1 MLSRRDLLGAAPLA
15 LSLAPALLPA
25 QALSPSEHAARP
37 LRAVLLQLEPLAF
50 IDAQGRQ
57 KGILVDVLTELAS
70 EARVGIDIL
79 VAPYARATAM
89 LTASNADLIAAIPY
103 NHLLKDNASVGM
115 IVDVDVLAVSRAG
128 VRLERLQDLRG
139 KTVAFL
145 RAARY
150 GGGIDD
156 DSSIIHY
163 ETNSHEQ
170 SLKMLLERRVDA
182 LIGGDIALLHAM
194 RKLGVGPDKVG
205 SVLKLHRASL
215 ELLLARRLNVPG
227 LAEQLRNGL
236 HALRTS
242 GRIDALLA
250 RYAS

>member
-1 MLSRRDLLGAAPLA
+1 LLSRRHLLGAAPLA
-15 LSLAPALLPA
+15 WSLAPTLLPA
-25 QALSPSEHAARP
+25 QAPAPSARAAGT

-50 IDAQGRQ
+50 VDAQGRQ
-57 KGILVDVLTELAS
+57 KGFLVDTLTELAS
-70 EARVGIDIL
+70 ETHVGINIL
-79 VAPYARATAM
+79 VAPYARAAAM
-89 LTASNADLIAAIPY
+89 LTASTADLIAAIPDSQ
-103 NHLLKDNASVGM
+103 LLKENESVGM
-115 IVDVDVLAVSRAG
+115 IVSVDVLAVSRAG
-128 VRLERLQDLRG
+128 LRLERLQDLRG
-139 KTVAFL
+139 KTVAFV

-150 GGGIDD
+150 GGGVEDE
-156 DSSIIHY
+156 SSIVHY

-215 ELLLARRLNVPG
+215 ELLLARRINEPG
-227 LAEQLRNGL
+227 LAEQLRKGL
-236 HALRTS
+236 HALHTS

>member
-1 MLSRRDLLGAAPLA
+1 MLSRRHLLGAAPLA
-15 LSLAPALLPA
+15 WSLAPTLLPA
-25 QALSPSEHAARP
+25 QALAPYTRAAGP

-57 KGILVDVLTELAS
+57 KGILVDVLSELAN

-79 VAPYARATAM
+79 VAPYARAAAM
-89 LTASNADLIAAIPY
+89 LTASTADLIAAIPDSL
-103 NHLLKDNASVGM
+103 LLKDNESVGM
-115 IVDVDVLAVSRAG
+115 IVGVDVLAVSRAG
-128 VRLERLQDLRG
+128 MRLERLQDLRG
-139 KTVAFL
+139 RTVAFL

-150 GGGIDD
+150 GGGIEDE
-156 DSSIIHY
+156 SSIVHY
-163 ETNSHEQ
+163 EMNSHEQ

-194 RKLGVGPDKVG
+194 RKLGVGQDKVG
-205 SVLKLHRASL
+205 TVLKLHRASL
-215 ELLLARRLNVPG
+215 ELLLARRMNEPG
-227 LAEQLRNGL
+227 LAEQLRKGL
-236 HALRTS
+236 HALHAG